1 MIMHRL
7 GLIIPSSN
15 STMEPEFYAMLPSGF
30 TVHTARLRLREV
42 TVEDLAQMEKKIEEE
57 ALKLKDA
64 GVEVIGYGCT
74 SGSLFRGR
82 DHDKEIEARIEKC
95 SEVPAVATAGAVV
108 KALSILT
115 AQRVAVATP
124 YIEEVNSLERA
135 YLGET
140 GLQVVDL
147 KGLGIKSNYEIGKL
161 KPGKAYQL
169 VKGLGY
175 KEADVIFIS
184 CTNFSTLSVIK
195 KLEEETKKPVIS
207 SNTATLWA
215 MIKRCGISLKV
226 KGSGRLLEESLNEFH
241 KTN

>member
-1 MIMHRL
+1 MHRL

-15 STMEPEFYAMLPSGF
+15 TTMEPEFYAMLPSAF

-42 TVEDLAQMEKKIEEE
+42 TVEDLTQMEKKIEEE
-57 ALKLKDA
+57 ALKLKDT

-74 SGSLFRGR
+74 SGSLFRGK
-82 DHDKEIEARIEKC
+82 DHDKEIETRIEKC
-95 SEVPAVATAGAVV
+95 SDIPAVATAGAVV
-108 KALSILT
+108 KALSMLK
-115 AQRVAVATP
+115 AQKVAVATP

-147 KGLGIKSNYEIGKL
+147 KGLGIKSNYQIGKL
-161 KPGKAYQL
+161 KPESAYKL
-169 VKGLGY
+169 VKELRY
-175 KEADVIFIS
+175 KEADAIFIS
-184 CTNFSTLSVIK
+184 CTNFSTLNVIK

-226 KGSGRLLEESLNEFH
+226 KGGGRLLEESLNEF
-241 KTN
+241 

>member
-1 MIMHRL
+1 
-7 GLIIPSSN
+7 
-15 STMEPEFYAMLPSGF
+15 MEPEFYAMLPSAF

-42 TVEDLAQMEKKIEEE
+42 TVEDLTQMEKKIEEE
-57 ALKLKDA
+57 ALKLKDT

-74 SGSLFRGR
+74 SGSLFRGK
-82 DHDKEIEARIEKC
+82 DHDKEIETRIEKC
-95 SEVPAVATAGAVV
+95 SDIPAVATAGAVV
-108 KALSILT
+108 KALSMLK
-115 AQRVAVATP
+115 AQKVAVATP

-147 KGLGIKSNYEIGKL
+147 KGLGIKSNYQIGKL
-161 KPGKAYQL
+161 KPESAYKL
-169 VKGLGY
+169 VKELRY
-175 KEADVIFIS
+175 KEADAIFIS
-184 CTNFSTLSVIK
+184 CTNFSTLNVIK

-226 KGSGRLLEESLNEFH
+226 KGGGRLLEESLNEF
-241 KTN
+241 

>member
-1 MIMHRL
+1 
-7 GLIIPSSN
+7 
-15 STMEPEFYAMLPSGF
+15 MEPEFYSMLPSDF
-30 TVHTARLRLREV
+30 TVHTGRLRLREV
-42 TVEDLAQMEKKIEEE
+42 TVEDLTQMEKKIEEE

-95 SEVPAVATAGAVV
+95 SRIPAVATAGAVV
-108 KALSILT
+108 KALSFLE
-115 AQRVAVATP
+115 ARRVAVATP

-135 YLGET
+135 YLDQS

-161 KPGKAYQL
+161 KPEMAYKL
-169 VKGLGY
+169 VKELRY
-175 KEADVIFIS
+175 KETDAIFIS
-184 CTNFSTLSVIK
+184 CTNFSTLNVIK
-195 KLEEETKKPVIS
+195 KLEAETKKPVVS

-226 KGSGRLLEESLNEFH
+226 EGAGRLLEESLNEFC
-241 KTN
+241 KPD